1 MLLKFLKLIVLTFFR
16 EIVIKGQDNLPQSGP
31 VIFTP
36 NHPNALIDPLLL
48 FFLPP
53 RYRIRFVAK
62 APLFKIPLLGW
73 LMRRIGTIPVVRRLD
88 VKGNVDYE
96 TFFASC
102 VDTLAA
108 GESIAIFP
116 EGRSLPQP
124 YMTSLRTGAA
134 RLFFLA
140 FGKGLDVNIVP
151 IGLNYERGSVFRT
164 PVVVSVAS
172 PLDTSAYI
180 EKHQYNPNEAVR
192 ELTDEI
198 GLILNEH
205 VFQAN
210 DFRDRELI
218 MLLDRIYSL
227 EPIDDSWPVRLE
239 RLKKFEAGLKTL
251 SESCS
256 DEIER
261 LRRMLSKYELLSLT
275 VEKKHHPSNTDTPRS
290 IRRFLMAFGGFPI
303 AALGALLNFLPYK
316 VCGRLVNSIK
326 KRHEAEAATYKVVYS
341 IFLYPL
347 AFFGE
352 GLLIHWWF
360 GWPVSIPFAIG
371 IIPLSYFTLFFFE
384 WLSKGGWGIS
394 IPIKR
399 IEKIH
404 SNQISKRL
412 HNQRLRIQD
421 QVDALAHRLDALD
434 RE

>member
-1 MLLKFLKLIVLTFFR
+1 MLLKFLRLIVLTFFR
-16 EIVIKGQDNLPQSGP
+16 EIVIKGQDNLPHSGP

-48 FFLPP
+48 LYLPP
-53 RYRIRFVAK
+53 QYRIRFVAK

-73 LMRRIGTIPVVRRLD
+73 LMRQIGAIPVVRRLD

-102 VDTLAA
+102 VGTLAA

-140 FGKGLDVNIVP
+140 CEKGLDVNIVP
-151 IGLNYERGSVFRT
+151 VGLNYERGSVFRT

-172 PLDTSAYI
+172 PLDTSAYV
-180 EKHQYNPNEAVR
+180 EKHESDPNNAVR

-198 GLILNEH
+198 SQTLNEH
-205 VFQAN
+205 VFQTG
-210 DFRDRELI
+210 DFRDRDLM
-218 MLLDRIYSL
+218 MLLDRIYRL
-227 EPIDDSWPVRLE
+227 EPIDDSWPERLK
-239 RLKKFEAGLKTL
+239 RLKKFESGLNTVRD
-251 SESCS
+251 SCS
-256 DEIER
+256 HEIDR
-261 LRRMLSKYELLSLT
+261 LRFMLYKYELLSLT
-275 VEKKHHPSNTDTPRS
+275 NGKKHPPSYTDIPRS
-290 IRRFLMAFGGFPI
+290 IRRFLRALAGLPI
-303 AALGALLNFLPYK
+303 AALGFLLNILPYK
-316 VCGRLVNSIK
+316 ICGLLVNSIK
-326 KRHEAEAATYKVVYS
+326 KHNEAEAATYKVVYS

-347 AFFGE
+347 AFLGE
-352 GLLIHWWF
+352 GLLIHWWL
-360 GWPVSIPFAIG
+360 GWTVSIPFAIG

-394 IPIKR
+394 IPVKR

-404 SNQISKRL
+404 SYQISKRL
-412 HNQRLRIQD
+412 HNERRRIQD
-421 QVDALAHRLDALD
+421 QVDALANRL
-434 RE
+434 EG

>member
-1 MLLKFLKLIVLTFFR
+1 
-16 EIVIKGQDNLPQSGP
+16 
-31 VIFTP
+31 
-36 NHPNALIDPLLL
+36 
-48 FFLPP
+48 
-53 RYRIRFVAK
+53 
-62 APLFKIPLLGW
+62 
-73 LMRRIGTIPVVRRLD
+73 
-88 VKGNVDYE
+88 
-96 TFFASC
+96 
-102 VDTLAA
+102 LAA

-140 FGKGLDVNIVP
+140 CEKGLDVHIVP

-172 PLDTSAYI
+172 PLDTSASI
-180 EKHQYNPNEAVR
+180 EKHESDPNEAVR

-198 GLILNEH
+198 GLVLNEH
-205 VFQAN
+205 VFQAD
-210 DFRDRELI
+210 DFRDRDLI
-218 MLLDRIYSL
+218 ILLDRIYSL

-251 SESCS
+251 GESCS
-256 DEIER
+256 HEIER
-261 LRRMLSKYELLSLT
+261 LRLLLSKYEILSLSL
-275 VEKKHHPSNTDTPRS
+275 EKKHLPSDAKTTLS
-290 IRRFLMAFGGFPI
+290 IRRFLLALGGFPI
-303 AALGALLNFLPYK
+303 AALGTLLNLLPYK
-316 VCGRLVNSIK
+316 VCGMLVGSIK
-326 KRHEAEAATYKVVYS
+326 KHHEAEAATYKVVYS

-360 GWPVSIPFAIG
+360 GWPVSLPFAIG

-394 IPIKR
+394 IPFKR

-404 SNQISKRL
+404 SHQTSKRL
-412 HNQRLRIQD
+412 HNLRLKIQD
-421 QVDALAHRLDALD
+421 QVDVLADRLDAPTKV
-434 RE
+434 

>member
-1 MLLKFLKLIVLTFFR
+1 MLLKFLRLIVLTFFR
-16 EIVIKGQDNLPQSGP
+16 DIVIKGQDNLPQSGP
-31 VIFTP
+31 VIFTS

-48 FFLPP
+48 LYLPP
-53 RYRIRFVAK
+53 HYRIRFVAK
-62 APLFKIPLLGW
+62 EPLFKIPLLGW
-73 LMRRIGTIPVVRRLD
+73 LMRQMGAIPVVRRLD

-108 GESIAIFP
+108 GDSIAIFP

-140 FGKGLDVNIVP
+140 CKKGLDVKIVP
-151 IGLNYERGSVFRT
+151 VGLNYEQGSVFRT

-180 EKHQYNPNEAVR
+180 EKHESDPNNAAR

-198 GLILNEH
+198 GRVLNEH
-205 VFQAN
+205 VFQAG
-210 DFRDRELI
+210 DFRDRDLM
-218 MLLDRIYSL
+218 MLLDRIYRL
-227 EPIDDSWPVRLE
+227 EPIDDSWPVRLK
-239 RLKKFEAGLKTL
+239 RLKKLESGLNTVRD
-251 SESCS
+251 SCS
-256 DEIER
+256 HEIAR
-261 LRRMLSKYELLSLT
+261 LRLMLSKYEILSLT
-275 VEKKHHPSNTDTPRS
+275 VEKKHPPYSSDTPRS
-290 IRRFLMAFGGFPI
+290 IRRFLMALGGFPI
-303 AALGALLNFLPYK
+303 AALGALLNLLPYK
-316 VCGRLVNSIK
+316 VCGLLVNSIK
-326 KRHEAEAATYKVVYS
+326 KHHEAEAATYKVVYA

-360 GWPVSIPFAIG
+360 GWPVSIPCAIG

-394 IPIKR
+394 MPIKR

-404 SNQISKRL
+404 SHQISKRL
-412 HNQRLRIQD
+412 HKQRLRIQD
-421 QVDALAHRLDALD
+421 QVDVLANRLDALIG
-434 RE
+434 E